1 MAITRFGRQVKRSY
15 QSYGFSIK
23 LTATVILGLCFVF
36 VWSVFSKF
44 SVTSQRESFD
54 DIAEPV
60 SAASGR
66 VSDFQIHFEKEDPKK
81 GQESDESRKL
91 KFKPGL
97 DDKDKKKIN
106 RSLPFKPREGQKK
119 EKKEGNGK
127 SVGGNSKLL
136 EGDKE
141 KNQENKGESESEE
154 VIREKGEEEVDSKR
168 GEDVDGED
176 NAKEEVERDIDL
188 INGEDLDQEAVDDD
202 NEVLRS
208 TKKRKK
214 LGPLFDPKSQYNW
227 KLCNTR
233 SKHNYI
239 PCIDF
244 ESASGRLQGYRH
256 HERSCPRSP
265 VMCLVPLPHDGYG
278 APVHWPESKVKILH
292 KNVAHPKL
300 AAFVKSQDWVVE
312 SGEYLTF
319 PQNQSV
325 FKGGI
330 QHYLESIEEMVPDI
344 EWGKNIRIVLDIGC
358 KDSSFGASLLEKGVL
373 TLTLGLKDDLVDL
386 AQLALERGFPAVV
399 SPFSTRR
406 LPFPSGVFDA
416 IHCAECSMAWHSNG
430 AKLILEMNRIL
441 RPGGYFILST
451 KHNSIEAEEALS
463 TLTVSICWNIL
474 ADKADEV
481 SDIGIKIYQKP
492 ESNDLYELRRKKVP
506 PLCKENEN
514 PDAAWYVPLKTCLY
528 VIPEAIEQRGTE
540 WPEVWPKRLN
550 TFPDWM
556 NNRERLTADSEHW
569 KAVVNRSYLTGL
581 DVDWSTIRN
590 VMDMKAING
599 GFAAALSE
607 QQVWVMNVVPIHAP
621 DTLPIIFERGLIGI
635 YHDWCESFGTY
646 PRSYDLLHADHL
658 FSRLKNRCKQPVV
671 IVVEMDRILRPGG
684 WAIIRDKAEILDPL
698 EGTLRS
704 LHWEIR
710 MTFRQD
716 KEGIL
721 CAQKT
726 MWRP

>member
-1 MAITRFGRQVKRSY
+1 MAITRFGPQVKRSY
-15 QSYGFSIK
+15 QSHGFRLK
-23 LTATVILGLCFVF
+23 LTATAILGLCFVF

-60 SAASGR
+60 SAARGK
-66 VSDFQIHFEKEDPKK
+66 VSDFRIHFGKEDPKK
-81 GQESDESRKL
+81 GQESDESRVVKSE
-91 KFKPGL
+91 PTL

-106 RSLPFKPREGQKK
+106 GSLPIKPEEGQDKGQK
-119 EKKEGNGK
+119 
-127 SVGGNSKLL
+127 

-141 KNQENKGESESEE
+141 ESQENKGESEIGE
-154 VIREKGEEEVDSKR
+154 VIREKGEEEENGKR
-168 GEDVDGED
+168 GEELNGGE
-176 NAKEEVERDIDL
+176 NANEEGEREFDL
-188 INGEDLDQEAVDDD
+188 INSEDLDQEAVDDE
-202 NEVLRS
+202 NEVSRS
-208 TKKRKK
+208 RKK
-214 LGPLFDPKSQYNW
+214 KKELGPLFDPKTQYNW

-239 PCIDF
+239 PCIDV
-244 ESASGRLQGYRH
+244 ESASGRLQSYRH

-278 APVHWPESKVKILH
+278 DPVRWPESKLKILN

-300 AAFVKSQDWVVE
+300 AAFVNSQDWVVE

-330 QHYLESIEEMVPDI
+330 QYYLDSIEEMVPDI

-358 KDSSFGASLLEKGVL
+358 KDSSFGASLLEKDVL
-373 TLTLGLKDDLVDL
+373 TLALGLKDDLVDL

-399 SPFSTRR
+399 SPFSARR

-416 IHCAECSMAWHSNG
+416 IHCSECNMAWHSNG
-430 AKLILEMNRIL
+430 VKLILELNRIL

-451 KHNSIEAEEALS
+451 KHNSVEAEEALS
-463 TLTVSICWNIL
+463 KLTVSVCWNIL
-474 ADKADEV
+474 ADKVDEV
-481 SDIGIKIYQKP
+481 SDIGVKVYQKP
-492 ESNDLYELRRKKVP
+492 ESNNLYRLRRKRDP
-506 PLCKENEN
+506 PMCKENEN
-514 PDAAWYVPLKTCLY
+514 TDAAWYVPLKNCLHA
-528 VIPEAIEQRGTE
+528 IPEAIEQRGTE

-556 NNRERLTADSEHW
+556 NKIEGLTADSEHW
-569 KAVVNRSYLTGL
+569 KTVVKGPYLTGL
-581 DVDWSTIRN
+581 GVDWSTIRN

-599 GFAAALSE
+599 GFAAALSK
-607 QQVWVMNVVPIHAP
+607 QQVWVMNVVPVHAP
-621 DTLPIIFERGLIGI
+621 DTLPIIFERGLFGV

-658 FSRLKNRCKQPVV
+658 FSRLKNR
-671 IVVEMDRILRPGG
+671 
-684 WAIIRDKAEILDPL
+684 
-698 EGTLRS
+698 
-704 LHWEIR
+704 
-710 MTFRQD
+710 
-716 KEGIL
+716 
-721 CAQKT
+721 
-726 MWRP
+726 